1 MLKAWRIVK
10 AKHAGSAFDGEGA
23 RLYGSRWTSP
33 GVRVVFAS
41 ESLSLATLEIL
52 VHLQS
57 SSVLA
62 GYVMFTV
69 EFPEDFVQE
78 LDPSLIPK
86 GWRNYPPSPLTQ
98 KIGDEWVASAS
109 SAIFRVPSAIIVHEH
124 NYLLNPL
131 HGDFS
136 KLVIDGPATLDI
148 DERVFGR

>member
-10 AKHAGSAFDGEGA
+10 AKHAGNAFDGEGA
-23 RLYGSRWTSP
+23 RLFGSRWTSP

-62 GYVMFTV
+62 SYVTFTV
-69 EFPEDFVQE
+69 EFPEDLVQN
-78 LDPSLIPK
+78 LDRSLIPK
-86 GWRNYPPSPLTQ
+86 SWRNSPPSPQTQ
-98 KIGDEWVASAS
+98 RVGDDWVRSAL
-109 SAIFRVPSAIIVHEH
+109 SAVLRVPSAIVVHEH

-136 KLVIDGPATLDI
+136 KLVIHGPTPLDV
-148 DERVFGR
+148 DPRVFGR